1 MQCHCISRVEQ
12 EARAHLQPQI
22 KGPISSVKMGNIAF
36 VIDGSAMDA
45 RLYIPLQVKA
55 DAPGYRSQD
64 GRAVPIHV
72 TFCPFCGAR
81 AKAEAVSA

>member
-1 MQCHCISRVEQ
+1 MQCECISRVEE

-22 KGPISSVKMGNIAF
+22 KGPINSVKMGNVAF
-36 VIDGSAMDA
+36 VIDGSSMDS

-64 GRAVPIHV
+64 GKAVPMHL
-72 TFCPFCGAR
+72 TFCPFCGMP
-81 AKAEAVSA
+81 AKAEQVTA

>member
-1 MQCHCISRVEQ
+1 MQCECISRVEE

-22 KGPISSVKMGNIAF
+22 KGPINSVKMGNVAF
-36 VIDGSAMDA
+36 VIDGSSMDA

-64 GRAVPIHV
+64 GKAVPMHV
-72 TFCPFCGAR
+72 TFCPFCGVR
-81 AKAEAVSA
+81 AKAEQVAA